1 MFGDWNLKE
10 AVFNSGTSIDVE
22 PNISL
27 SNGPSIKPPCV
38 ASVPGGVRGETN
50 SLTLLRE
57 RHRVHLLQREQQQE
71 VAKRRPRFA
80 RER

>member
-1 MFGDWNLKE
+1 VFGDWNLRE

-27 SNGPSIKPPCV
+27 SNGASIKPPCV

-50 SLTLLRE
+50 SLTLLSPCESGIGYIYFSESRS
-57 RHRVHLLQREQQQE
+57 
-71 VAKRRPRFA
+71 KR
-80 RER
+80 